1 MAVSKRLRFEVFRR
15 DAFRCRYCG
24 RTATETELQVD
35 HVVPETLGGNDD
47 PANLVTACNTC
58 NAGKSSAPLDGPV
71 VAQVAA
77 DALRWANAMRQAAE
91 TRLAQ
96 RDQAQSVRDAF
107 LAEWNS
113 WTYQYRGEKK
123 TIPIP
128 ANWPTTIDQ
137 FIAAGLDMVDLKELL
152 DVAMSAR
159 CKDEWRY
166 FCGCC
171 WTRIRQ
177 LQEHAAEIVKVVP
190 ADPPPALL
198 STSWTREQVDHR
210 IDSAVR
216 AMQADDWSPGFTKAD
231 LGKGCGHGVGC
242 EDDLC
247 QLTSAAALAM
257 YIRVT
262 DRDEAAQL
270 FEESALLD
278 VADVDDDEFLELVA

>member
-1 MAVSKRLRFEVFRR
+1 MSYSV
-15 DAFRCRYCG
+15 
-24 RTATETELQVD
+24 
-35 HVVPETLGGNDD
+35 
-47 PANLVTACNTC
+47 NTC
-58 NAGKSSAPLDGPV
+58 VAPFCHSQDHSGGVPVAPSGMSAGLAMESSHVQFKPLGSRK
-71 VAQVAA
+71 AFAA
-77 DALRWANAMRQAAE
+77 RHGR
-91 TRLAQ
+91 
-96 RDQAQSVRDAF
+96 VRAF

-113 WTYQYRGEKK
+113 WIYQYRGENK